1 MTYGSVNSCKPG
13 FPNTLR
19 GQGCYRIEGTG
30 PGWEARQEAGEW
42 QVAGLKWQV
51 AGLKWQ
57 DKDPPCHIFR
67 VSQEARNPDSYEKC
81 PDL

>member
-30 PGWEARQEAGEW
+30 PGWEARQDAGEW
-42 QVAGLKWQV
+42 QVAGLKRQPDPV
-51 AGLKWQ
+51 AGQGPSMPHL
-57 DKDPPCHIFR
+57 PSVPR
-67 VSQEARNPDSYEKC
+67 SQKSRC
-81 PDL
+81 L